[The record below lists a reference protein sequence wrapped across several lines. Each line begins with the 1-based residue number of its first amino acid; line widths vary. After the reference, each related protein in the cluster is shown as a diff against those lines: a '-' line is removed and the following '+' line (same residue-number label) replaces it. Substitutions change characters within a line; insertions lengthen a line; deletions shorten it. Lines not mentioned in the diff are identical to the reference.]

1 MNNIELE
8 EFISYLS
15 QRGEA
20 DLVQALRQLQEE
32 YEKFIDPDYET
43 ESEYDFESDSE
54 VSMSDIVEEELEIN
68 PSMNGF
74 YSLA

>member
-8 EFISYLS
+8 EFITYLS

-20 DLVQALRQLQEE
+20 DLVQALRRLQEE
-32 YEKFIDPDYET
+32 YEKFLDPDYET
-43 ESEYDFESDSE
+43 ESEYDLDSDSD
-54 VSMSDIVEEELEIN
+54 VSMSDIVEEELELN